1 MYSIMITFLI
11 LNCEIINF
19 DPQIEKDKCKLAF
32 AYRVNVSEEEKKK
45 SNYPLFL
52 YITYDNYRY
61 CMKNAEE
68 LPLPKFQE

>member
-1 MYSIMITFLI
+1 MIK
-11 LNCEIINF
+11 CEIVNF
-19 DPQIEKDKCKLAF
+19 DSKAEKNRCKLAF